1 MKPLF
6 CLVLAA
12 GTLAWADDAS
22 DRAAV
27 QTVIRQFNDPHT
39 RASVLAPGA
48 DIPDLS
54 GRPWD
59 ERSRIYFTF
68 KDVRFITHNVALA
81 DATAS
86 QYGSLM
92 WRNQPAVFI
101 LKRLG
106 GEWKIDSL
114 RLLAN
119 PGAQIVPVSNTRS
132 EPRP

>member
-1 MKPLF
+1 MKPVL
-6 CLVLAA
+6 CLALAA
-12 GTLAWADDAS
+12 AAFAWGDEAS
-22 DRAAV
+22 DRAAI
-27 QTVIRQFNDPHT
+27 QNAIKQFNDPQT

-59 ERSRIYFTF
+59 QRSRLYFTF
-68 KDVRFITHNVALA
+68 KDVRFITPDVAMA

-92 WRNQPAVFI
+92 LRNEPVVFI
-101 LKRLG
+101 LKREG

-114 RLLAN
+114 RLLWYR
-119 PGAQIVPVSNTRS
+119 GAQIVPVRNPT
-132 EPRP
+132 P